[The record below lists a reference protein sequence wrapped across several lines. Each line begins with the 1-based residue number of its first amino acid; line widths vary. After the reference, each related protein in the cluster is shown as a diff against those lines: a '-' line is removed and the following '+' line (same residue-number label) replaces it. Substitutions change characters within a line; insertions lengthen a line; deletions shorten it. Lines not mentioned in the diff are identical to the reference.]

1 MNSERSGESKKER
14 IRLRLSRMTG
24 QQWLVLLLLGLLL
37 AVMALPVS
45 HEKKDTEEFS
55 LTLSDQEEP
64 VQSSELERKL
74 ESLLSRVE
82 GVGEV
87 QVMLMTGQD
96 TKKDSF
102 YSSENTRIT
111 GVLVAAEGA
120 DSPVTVQNI
129 QQAVMALFQVEAHK
143 IKIMKMK

>member
-1 MNSERSGESKKER
+1 M
-14 IRLRLSRMTG
+14 
-24 QQWLVLLLLGLLL
+24 
-37 AVMALPVS
+37 MALPVS

-82 GVGEV
+82 GVGGV